1 MKVASM
7 TCCLSKMG
15 KKIQRTNISASCIRK
30 RKGIKRKESSLMEEI
45 KFYYILGRKLTRKNK
60 TGYSRLEK
68 PEPIK
73 LYFSQTQTGLITFF
87 IMCISCP

>member
-1 MKVASM
+1 MASM
-7 TCCLSKMG
+7 TYYHSKMG

-30 RKGIKRKESSLMEEI
+30 SKGIKRKESSLMEEI
-45 KFYYILGRKLTRKNK
+45 KFYYILGRKLTRKSK

-73 LYFSQTQTGLITFF
+73 LYFNQMRTGLITFF